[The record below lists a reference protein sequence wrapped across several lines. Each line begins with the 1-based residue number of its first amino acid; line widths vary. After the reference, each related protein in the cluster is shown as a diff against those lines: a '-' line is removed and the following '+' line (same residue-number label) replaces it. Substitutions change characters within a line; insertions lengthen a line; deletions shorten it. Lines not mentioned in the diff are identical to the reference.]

1 MAHELVLYAHLLLF
15 VFWLGADLGVFL
27 SARAVVAPGRT
38 PADRLNAAWMMS
50 AIDVAP
56 RVAASL
62 MLTVGGV
69 LTEFVGVPHPA
80 WQMAGIVLLGPVWL
94 SLVLVGWF
102 RRGTGLGAAVDRAET
117 GLRAVMIPAVLVS
130 VAWSWSTGRLD
141 EAPYVAGKLLLFV
154 VLMGLGLWM
163 RLRFGP
169 FRRGLELLATRG
181 SITAAEEGA
190 MVASVR
196 SARPLVLAGW
206 LALMLAAWLGI
217 SRPGAPEPAPDVP
230 GVAALDLAGEPAIR
244 P

>member
-1 MAHELVLYAHLLLF
+1 MVHELVLYAHLLLF

-69 LTEFVGVPHPA
+69 LTEFVGISHPA
-80 WQMAGIVLLGPVWL
+80 WQMAGIVLLGPAWL
-94 SLVLVGWF
+94 GLVLTGWF

-117 GLRAVMIPAVLVS
+117 ALRVLMIPAVLMS

-141 EAPYVAGKLLLFV
+141 DAPYVAGKLLLFA

-163 RLRFGP
+163 RLCFAP
-169 FRRGLELLATRG
+169 FRRGLELLASRG
-181 SITAAEEGA
+181 EISAAEEGVMA
-190 MVASVR
+190 ASVR
-196 SARPLVLAGW
+196 SARPLVLAAW
-206 LALMLAAWLGI
+206 LALMVAAWLGI
-217 SRPGAPEPAPDVP
+217 SRPGAPEPVPAVP
-230 GVAALDLAGEPAIR
+230 GLAALGSAEVPVLR